1 MRSIFLPIIIAIS
14 LLVGCNKSSPKA
26 VKALNR
32 AEAVM
37 EEHPDSAFK
46 ILSALDTATLCS
58 DADRALYAL
67 LYTQARDKNYHNDT
81 SDVLI
86 NRAVNYYRKNNDA
99 QYTMLAHYYK
109 GRIHENAQD
118 YGEAL
123 YQLMRGYKLAE
134 ELKADLWTGRIS
146 RSISDLYTTTMN
158 SDEAIRFANIAYD
171 AMVRTGNQRFIRE
184 SFFDYVRAFHNAKRY
199 DTALTLYP
207 SLLKMG
213 IQSQDSVFINSVR
226 GLYGKTLIGVGQSS
240 KAIEVLEP
248 LYHPIDS
255 TNNWIGYLLLAY
267 VNSGDLTKAS
277 QIIANHGLNEM
288 SYHGGMYSYY
298 KQTKE
303 YDKALRALEQ
313 QNRLGNKDLSWIMGQ
328 NLTGS
333 LTKLIED
340 EDRTHKAEVKA
351 ERMIWTTSIILVVSI
366 LGILAIFIIYRYKTK
381 QNQLL
386 ARLES
391 MNEVTK
397 DYQDICGK
405 LETLQ
410 NNILH
415 NKYKLVDSFF
425 SSTFVEGDDE
435 KVRKKF
441 LSSLIKKLNEI
452 GNDEEAQKEIESWV
466 DNNADNVMSEFRN
479 LPLSLKEADYKIFLY
494 SVLGFSHN
502 TMAAL
507 IDAPDLMSVYNRR
520 KRLKNKLKSL
530 QNDQPNTNIAKYLKY
545 LNEGKRPEKDAHT
558 SVL

>member
-1 MRSIFLPIIIAIS
+1 MRCIFIPIIIA
-14 LLVGCNKSSPKA
+14 LLLIGCTRSAKEA
-26 VKALNR
+26 TEALTR

-37 EEHPDSAFK
+37 EENPDTALN
-46 ILSALDTATLCS
+46 ILTRLDTAGLKT
-58 DADRALYAL
+58 DRDRALYAL
-67 LYTQARDKNYHNDT
+67 LYTQARDKSYMDDT
-81 SDVLI
+81 SAVLI
-86 NRAVNYYRKNNDA
+86 NRAVDYYRSNNDA
-99 QYTMLAHYYK
+99 HYTMLAHYYK

-134 ELKADLWTGRIS
+134 ELNDDLWTGRIS
-146 RSISDLYTTTMN
+146 RSISDLYNKTMN
-158 SDEAIRFANIAYD
+158 SNEAIKFALIAYN

-184 SFFDYVRAFHNAKRY
+184 SFFDYIRAFHNAKRY
-199 DTALTLYP
+199 DIALKLYP

-213 IQSQDSVFINSVR
+213 IQSHDPVFINSIR
-226 GLYGKTLIGVGQSS
+226 SLYGKTLIGVGQPL
-240 KAIEVLEP
+240 KAIKVLEP
-248 LYHPIDS
+248 LYNPIDS
-255 TNNWIGYLLLAY
+255 TNNCIGYLLLAY
-267 VNSGDLTKAS
+267 VNSGNLTKAR
-277 QIIANHGLNEM
+277 QIISNHDLNEV
-288 SYHGGMYSYY
+288 SYHGGIYSYY
-298 KQTKE
+298 KLNKE

-313 QNRLGNKDLSWIMGQ
+313 QNKLGNNDLSWIMGQ

-351 ERMIWTTSIILVVSI
+351 ERMIWTTSIILVASI
-366 LGILAIFIIYRYKTK
+366 LGILAVFIVFRYKTK

-397 DYQDICGK
+397 DYKDICNK

-410 NNILH
+410 NKILH

-425 SSTFVEGDDE
+425 SSTYVEGDDE

-441 LSSLIKKLNEI
+441 LTSLIKKLNEI
-452 GNDEEAQKEIESWV
+452 GNDDEAQKEIESWV
-466 DNNADNVMSEFRN
+466 DSNADNVMSEFRS

-520 KRLKNKLKSL
+520 KRLKNKLKAF
-530 QNDQPNTNIAKYLKY
+530 QNDKPNTNIAKYLKY
-545 LNEGKRPEKDAHT
+545 LNDGKRPEKDTHT